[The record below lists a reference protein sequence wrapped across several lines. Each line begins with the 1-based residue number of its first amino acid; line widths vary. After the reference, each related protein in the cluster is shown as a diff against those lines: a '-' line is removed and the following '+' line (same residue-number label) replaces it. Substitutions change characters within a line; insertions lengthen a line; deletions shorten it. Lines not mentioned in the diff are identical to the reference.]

1 MHTPQTDNQTPRPL
15 TLVVLFLA
23 LLGARLLGGHF
34 ASFYQVDEV
43 SLANGVAALLRHND
57 LADSYRYGPQVGYH
71 RLVLAIDLLLGGNA
85 RAIPIIMI
93 ALSAL
98 GGAIIPVCGLVS
110 FPTLLT
116 KAERWALAGFL
127 AINPILWMSSMYGN
141 STTPAIAL
149 LALSVAWLSQNPGR
163 VGEAIALALF
173 AAAVVVRADTVLAA
187 PFIALLLWQRYASV
201 RNVLLRGAPYVIV
214 LGALYAWLF
223 VADPRMAS
231 SASDVGSHLTNPFPT
246 EFWEYLLWST
256 SPVALA
262 LAVVGV
268 TELARTR
275 RSLLALMAAWCVPF
289 FAFYFGATTTPRY
302 FIPTIIPVAVLS
314 AVGAFALARLL
325 APTRARAMGAVIGA
339 VCVAPLF
346 VGLGWFSSSSW
357 RNLLNEAQF
366 ETQVGPMWTGALLYK
381 SYVTP
386 RLFAQSLRSPAFG
399 RSSISE
405 WPMDSSLATVAD
417 GGARGRTIVVLLSG
431 WNGHAFHFYAN
442 VHGAKYVSRAQG
454 PIFATETWMELG
466 GARVMSIARR
476 IPEYR
481 AMSKLPLKADDE
493 VWMTAW
499 NSTDEAFARTQIPD
513 GLAMTLVSGADR
525 PVRRYVVRAKT

>member
-1 MHTPQTDNQTPRPL
+1 MHTPQTDTQTPRPL

-214 LGALYAWLF
+214 LGAL
-223 VADPRMAS
+223 
-231 SASDVGSHLTNPFPT
+231 
-246 EFWEYLLWST
+246 
-256 SPVALA
+256 
-262 LAVVGV
+262 
-268 TELARTR
+268 
-275 RSLLALMAAWCVPF
+275 
-289 FAFYFGATTTPRY
+289 
-302 FIPTIIPVAVLS
+302 
-314 AVGAFALARLL
+314 
-325 APTRARAMGAVIGA
+325 
-339 VCVAPLF
+339 
-346 VGLGWFSSSSW
+346 
-357 RNLLNEAQF
+357 
-366 ETQVGPMWTGALLYK
+366 
-381 SYVTP
+381 
-386 RLFAQSLRSPAFG
+386 
-399 RSSISE
+399 
-405 WPMDSSLATVAD
+405 
-417 GGARGRTIVVLLSG
+417 
-431 WNGHAFHFYAN
+431 
-442 VHGAKYVSRAQG
+442 
-454 PIFATETWMELG
+454 
-466 GARVMSIARR
+466 
-476 IPEYR
+476 
-481 AMSKLPLKADDE
+481 
-493 VWMTAW
+493 
-499 NSTDEAFARTQIPD
+499 
-513 GLAMTLVSGADR
+513 
-525 PVRRYVVRAKT
+525 